1 MTMLPTQAAALSRF
15 VCHEPMRLV
24 AVLLLLLLLVLQA
37 RLWLGENGIPEL
49 WRLHNEVDA
58 RVEENKRLSERNDT
72 LEAEVM
78 DLKEG
83 TAAVEERARSE
94 LGMIK
99 SDEQLIFLADPDTKP
114 KEGETP

>member
-1 MTMLPTQAAALSRF
+1 MPAAAPSRF
-15 VCHEPMRLV
+15 ACHDLMRLV
-24 AVLLLLLLLVLQA
+24 AALLLLLLLVLQA

-58 RVEENKRLSERNDT
+58 QVEENQRLGERNDT
-72 LEAEVM
+72 LEAEVR

-99 SDEQLIFLADPDTKP
+99 SDEQLIFMADPDDEKD
-114 KEGETP
+114 EGETP

>member
-1 MTMLPTQAAALSRF
+1 MRIVAA
-15 VCHEPMRLV
+15 
-24 AVLLLLLLLVLQA
+24 LLLLLLLALQV
-37 RLWLGENGIPEL
+37 RLWLGENGIPDL

-58 RVEENKRLSERNDT
+58 QVEENQGLSERNDT

-99 SDEQLIFLADPDTKP
+99 ADEQLIFLANPDSKTD
-114 KEGETP
+114 EGENP

>member
-1 MTMLPTQAAALSRF
+1 VTMLPMQAAALSQF
-15 VCHEPMRLV
+15 VYHDPMRLV
-24 AVLLLLLLLVLQA
+24 AALLLLLLLVLQA
-37 RLWLGENGIPEL
+37 RLWLGDTGIPEL
-49 WRLHNEVDA
+49 WRLHIEVDA
-58 RVEENKRLSERNDT
+58 QVKENQRLGQRNDT

-99 SDEQLIFLADPDTKP
+99 SDEQLIFLADPGDKT

>member
-1 MTMLPTQAAALSRF
+1 MQAAALSRYA
-15 VCHEPMRLV
+15 CHDPMRIV
-24 AVLLLLLLLVLQA
+24 AALLLLLLLALQT

-58 RVEENKRLSERNDT
+58 QVEENKRLEERNDT

-99 SDEQLIFLADPDTKP
+99 SDEQLIFLADPDAKTD
-114 KEGETP
+114 EGEDP

>member
-1 MTMLPTQAAALSRF
+1 MTMQPMQAAAHSRYA
-15 VCHEPMRLV
+15 CHDPMRLV
-24 AVLLLLLLLVLQA
+24 AALLLLLLLGLQA
-37 RLWLGENGIPEL
+37 RLWLGDNGIPEL

-58 RVEENKRLSERNDT
+58 QLEENQELSERNDT

-83 TAAVEERARSE
+83 TAALEERARSE

-99 SDEQLIFLADPDTKP
+99 SDEQLIFLADPDTKTD
-114 KEGETP
+114 EGETP